1 MRIKSKLKTFHINK
15 NRDIL
20 LPTYSH
26 KEMSKRYTSKRRK
39 IISSESPKMQK
50 GMLRQKT
57 KQNYKSVI
65 NRIKLKNTDGKKQK

>member
-1 MRIKSKLKTFHINK
+1 
-15 NRDIL
+15 
-20 LPTYSH
+20 
-26 KEMSKRYTSKRRK
+26 MSKRYTSKRRK